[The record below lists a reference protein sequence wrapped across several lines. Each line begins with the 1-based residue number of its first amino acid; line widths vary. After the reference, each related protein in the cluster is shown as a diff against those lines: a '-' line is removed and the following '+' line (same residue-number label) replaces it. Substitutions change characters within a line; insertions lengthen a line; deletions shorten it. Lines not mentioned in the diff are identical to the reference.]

1 MRNALRLP
9 ALAAAMLATCPA
21 PAALPPKYQRLAEL
35 NAVLANRAVGEALGD
50 TPIDSVVYVR
60 TDLYR
65 VTAGRC
71 RIDARI
77 VGLPM
82 PEGVVGAR
90 RFEVRAGQRVC
101 AR

>member
-1 MRNALRLP
+1 MSSVLRFA
-9 ALAAAMLATCPA
+9 ALAAALATCPA
-21 PAALPPKYQRLAEL
+21 MAALPPQFQRLAEL
-35 NAVLANRAVGEALGD
+35 RAVLANDDVAYAFGA
-50 TPIDSVVYVR
+50 TPIDSVTFVR

-71 RIDARI
+71 HVDARI

-82 PEGVVGAR
+82 PNNMVGAR